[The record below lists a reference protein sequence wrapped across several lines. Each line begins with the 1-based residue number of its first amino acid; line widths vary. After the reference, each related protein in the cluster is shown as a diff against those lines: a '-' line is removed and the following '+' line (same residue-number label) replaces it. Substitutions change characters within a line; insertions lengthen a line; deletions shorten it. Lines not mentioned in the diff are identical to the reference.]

1 VDSILLDLMGKSG
14 INTEKVNTEQEG
26 LISISDSPKMN
37 LHTVILEAE
46 KLGLKTKYVKKT
58 QIELCC

>member
-1 VDSILLDLMGKSG
+1 MGKSG